1 MRANQRNTTS
11 LKFYGIRDKLRD
23 EIKDTLLN
31 INSDTDPKELIRSIG
46 SKILA
51 DFETAELL
59 DNYDVYDFLLNYWN
73 EKLQDDVYVIKAGG
87 YEAGREIEYV
97 YAQKK
102 TKNEYGEEI
111 QIDDTSKLKSFDGSL
126 IPREVI
132 EQEYFKSE
140 LMLIIEMKDKSML
153 LEAELE
159 EMREEESGDDGLLV
173 NVLND
178 KGDGIPKTNL
188 TKRITELE
196 SKKTSPVVNDI
207 IKLIELFDLKDTNGM
222 EDIIK
227 ANDEL
232 LSYELR
238 NKNGSIGKGK
248 LKAALKLATENAI
261 MPELYADEYAA
272 LLEYRSK
279 LTEKEEIDKSIKYA
293 QKELDELVIKKYG
306 ELSIDEIKYLLFE
319 KKWMKKIEYD
329 ITEAIDLVLNN
340 LALKMVLIARRY
352 EQTLGE
358 IERKTTQS
366 REKVKTALER
376 MGYTW

>member
-1 MRANQRNTTS
+1 MSQ
-11 LKFYGIRDKLRD
+11 KLFLD
-23 EIKDTLLN
+23 FGEYEIKDTLLN
-31 INSDTDPKELIRSIG
+31 INSETDPKELIRNLG
-46 SKILA
+46 TKILD
-51 DFETAELL
+51 DFEKAELL
-59 DNYDVYDFLLNYWN
+59 NNYDVYDFLLNYWN
-73 EKLQDDVYVIKAGG
+73 EKLQDDVYVIKASG

-102 TKNEYGEEI
+102 AKNEYGEEI
-111 QIDDTSKLKSFDGSL
+111 KIDDTSKLKSFDGAL

-140 LMLIIEMKDKSML
+140 LMLINELKDKSIL

-159 EMREEESGDDGLLV
+159 EMREEESGDDGLLI

-188 TKRITELE
+188 TKRIAELE
-196 SKKTSPVVNDI
+196 SKKTSPVVDDI
-207 IKLIELFDLKDTNGM
+207 TKMLELFDLNDINGM
-222 EDIIK
+222 EEIIK

-248 LKAALKLATENAI
+248 LKAALKLANENAI
-261 MPELYADEYAA
+261 MPELYADEYAT
-272 LLEYRSK
+272 LLEYQSK
-279 LTEKEEIDKSIKYA
+279 LSEKDEVDKSIKDA
-293 QKELDELVIKKYG
+293 QKELDNLVINKYG
-306 ELSIDEIKYLLFE
+306 ELSVEEIKYLIFE
-319 KKWMKKIEYD
+319 KKWMRKIEND
-329 ITEAIDLVLNN
+329 INEAIVQVLDN
-340 LALKMVLIARRY
+340 LASKVVLIAKRY

-358 IERKTTQS
+358 IEEKTVKS
-366 REKVKTALER
+366 REKVRSALER